1 MRSVCVLQAGVCVLS
16 QCDIIDFAHR
26 VAFLLHG
33 KERLALVFRVLPL
46 PDPPV
51 EGILEIDLPM
61 H

>member
-51 EGILEIDLPM
+51 EEIL
-61 H
+61 